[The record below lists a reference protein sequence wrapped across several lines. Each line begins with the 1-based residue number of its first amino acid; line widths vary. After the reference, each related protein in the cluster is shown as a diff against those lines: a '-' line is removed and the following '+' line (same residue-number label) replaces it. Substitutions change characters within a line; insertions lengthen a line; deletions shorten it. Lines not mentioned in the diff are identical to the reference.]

1 MVLFNN
7 QLGFLFVNCKP
18 YNAFDLVCNRHYRK
32 RRYSPNEPSGVFRS
46 HIGLVFYSVLNLL

>member
-32 RRYSPNEPSGVFRS
+32 HRYSPNEPIVAFLGA
-46 HIGLVFYSVLNLL
+46 I